1 MKESGC
7 RSELNEEKLGAR
19 ILSSQIVCVC
29 VCVCVC
35 ASGRDGEGREAEIL
49 LLEMALSLKFHPQP
63 ISVPFSGV
71 LALDLGYGSFLQGP

>member
-29 VCVCVC
+29 VCAR
-35 ASGRDGEGREAEIL
+35 ASGRDGEWREAEIL